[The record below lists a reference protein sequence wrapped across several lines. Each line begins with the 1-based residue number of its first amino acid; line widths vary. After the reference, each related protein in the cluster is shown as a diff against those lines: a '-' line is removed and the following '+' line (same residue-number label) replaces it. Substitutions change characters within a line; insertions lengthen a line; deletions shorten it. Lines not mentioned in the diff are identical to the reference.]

1 MLKKSERLHSELHS
15 NIQLSS
21 PVQLLKACA
30 VVHPIYTHVHVSNIQ
45 TYKYQYKYEIILAAF
60 SAIKF

>member
-1 MLKKSERLHSELHS
+1 MLKKSGRLHSELHS

-21 PVQLLKACA
+21 SVQLLKACA
-30 VVHPIYTHVHVSNIQ
+30 VVHPIYIRMYMYQ
-45 TYKYQYKYEIILAAF
+45 TYKYRYKYEIILAAF